1 MDTTQAVATYDAII
15 IGAGISGLHQ
25 LHRLREMGMKARVY
39 ETGGDL
45 GGTWYWNRYPG
56 ARFDSESW
64 TYGYSFSEELLK
76 EWDWKEHFSPQ
87 PDTLEYLNLVAKKF
101 DLRRDIQ
108 FNSRVTTAHWND
120 SANEWT
126 VTLENGATARARF
139 LFTAIGILST
149 PTLPRIPGVETFRG
163 PAYHTGRWP
172 HTPVDFTGKRVGI
185 IGTGASAIQ
194 AIPEI
199 AKQAKQLTRIAT
211 AGSPPTPSPQPPNRT
226 LHDAGRTLLG
236 SQGGVNCI
244 TCHRWEGRPSLGI
257 QAIDLHDSGQRLRK
271 DWLRNYLKN
280 PNAYRP
286 NTLMPAL
293 WPTEQSSVPLLDAR
307 SAAQIDAV
315 AGDIGVDA
323 AKTGMLGT
331 PQVVEAIL
339 SALDRHPIANL
350 VVDPVMVSTSGAQL
364 GTDATV
370 QAMAKWLFPRALVVT
385 PNLPEASALL
395 GREIRT
401 ADDMLPAARDLL
413 ALGPRAVLL
422 KGGHL
427 ADVATAGEDGVLQD
441 VLVTADG
448 AERVYAHTYIDTP
461 HTHGTGCTLSAAIA
475 AHLAR
480 GDTLE
485 AAIEAA
491 LDYLLH
497 AIGAG
502 RHLALG
508 RGAGPLNHGFAPRPL
523 AAPRALEVDIDED

>member
-1 MDTTQAVATYDAII
+1 MTITDPTLAAFAAPASHVPRVLTIAGSDSGG
-15 IGAGISGLHQ
+15 GAGIQADLKTFAALGCY
-25 LHRLREMGMKARVY
+25 GM
-39 ETGGDL
+39 
-45 GGTWYWNRYPG
+45 
-56 ARFDSESW
+56 
-64 TYGYSFSEELLK
+64 
-76 EWDWKEHFSPQ
+76 
-87 PDTLEYLNLVAKKF
+87 
-101 DLRRDIQ
+101 
-108 FNSRVTTAHWND
+108 
-120 SANEWT
+120 SAI
-126 VTLENGATARARF
+126 
-139 LFTAIGILST
+139 TAI
-149 PTLPRIPGVETFRG
+149 
-163 PAYHTGRWP
+163 
-172 HTPVDFTGKRVGI
+172 
-185 IGTGASAIQ
+185 
-194 AIPEI
+194 
-199 AKQAKQLTRIAT
+199 T
-211 AGSPPTPSPQPPNRT
+211 AQ
-226 LHDAGRTLLG
+226 
-236 SQGGVNCI
+236 
-244 TCHRWEGRPSLGI
+244 
-257 QAIDLHDSGQRLRK
+257 
-271 DWLRNYLKN
+271 
-280 PNAYRP
+280 
-286 NTLMPAL
+286 NTLGVTAVESLTPDI
-293 WPTEQSSVPLLDAR
+293 V
-307 SAAQIDAV
+307 AAQIDAV
-315 AGDIGVDA
+315 ASDIGVDA

-364 GTDATV
+364 GSDATV

-448 AERVYAHTYIDTP
+448 TERVYAHTYIDTP

-475 AHLAR
+475 AQLAR

-508 RGAGPLNHGFAPRPL
+508 RGSGPLNHGFAPRPL